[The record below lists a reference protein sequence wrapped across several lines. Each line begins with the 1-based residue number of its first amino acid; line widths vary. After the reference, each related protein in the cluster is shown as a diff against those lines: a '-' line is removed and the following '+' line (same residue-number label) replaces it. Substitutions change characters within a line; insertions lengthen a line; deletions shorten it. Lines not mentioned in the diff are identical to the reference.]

1 MATQTEVATHLGISQ
16 QAVAKLV
23 DMGIFPRTPRR
34 GLDLDQCRVA
44 YLGRLREEAAGRAA
58 QGDGEELDLVT
69 ERARLAKEQ
78 ADRIAM
84 ENDLTRRD
92 VVRIEDVVKI
102 VSPLLA
108 NVRTRLLAIP
118 AECAVALAGAKS
130 PAAAEAIVMRIVVDA
145 LTDLASGT
153 TAISDHCGT
162 DPDALADAARPD
174 ASLAPARPKAVR
186 KAISASAKAKAARKA
201 TSATGKGTRTSKPAK
216 AAKATK
222 SRKGSKS

>member
-23 DMGIFPRTPRR
+23 DIGIFPRTPRR

-58 QGDGEELDLVT
+58 QGDGEDLDLVT

-84 ENDLTRRD
+84 ENDLTRRE
-92 VVRIEDVVKI
+92 VVRSEDVVKI
-102 VSPLLA
+102 LSPLIA
-108 NVRTRLLAIP
+108 NLRTRLLAIP
-118 AECAVALAGAKS
+118 SECAVALAGAKS
-130 PAAAEAIVMRIVVDA
+130 AAAAQAIVMRIVVDA

-162 DPDALADAARPD
+162 DHDALADAARPD
-174 ASLAPARPKAVR
+174 ASPAPAG
-186 KAISASAKAKAARKA
+186 AKAAIKA
-201 TSATGKGTRTSKPAK
+201 TSARAKAKGTPKGSGKPTKAK
-216 AAKATK
+216 AAKATQP
-222 SRKGSKS
+222 RKGPKS

>member
-1 MATQTEVATHLGISQ
+1 MATQSEVAAHLGIGQS
-16 QAVAKLV
+16 AVAKLV
-23 DMGIFPRTPRR
+23 DMGIFPRTARR

-84 ENDLTRRD
+84 ENDLTRRN
-92 VVRIEDVVKI
+92 VVLIEDVVKI
-102 VSPLLA
+102 VSPLLS
-108 NVRTRLLAIP
+108 NLRTRLLAIP
-118 AECAVALAGAKS
+118 AECAVALAGVKS
-130 PAAAEAIVMRIVVDA
+130 PAAAEAIVMRIVIDA

-162 DPDALADAARPD
+162 DHNALADVARPD
-174 ASLAPARPKAVR
+174 ASPAPTRPTA
-186 KAISASAKAKAARKA
+186 ASKA
-201 TSATGKGTRTSKPAK
+201 TSARAKATGAPKGSGKPTK
-216 AAKATK
+216 AAKATQP
-222 SRKGSKS
+222 RKGPQP